1 MEGFLN
7 ICRILRHATLPFL
20 VVLPYFFSV
29 AIHAEVIRSES
40 FEVNKTKIQIEQRDY
55 RPVGWVTVM
64 TIVGEIGPDATFLVE
79 SLLDEW
85 KPLSQGTPSDAP
97 EILFL
102 LESRGGYARDGIALG
117 ELIRKYNSTSIAM
130 NNCHSSCAFA
140 YLGGQRRG
148 LEGNLSFHMPYV
160 KDGDGIRCAENT
172 KNVKNYFTNML
183 GDADGSR
190 LYERMKLYCSPT
202 EGWLISDKK
211 TATIY
216 GLHTFK
222 VD

>member
-1 MEGFLN
+1 MEGFLS
-7 ICRILRHATLPFL
+7 IRRILRCAIVPFL
-20 VVLPYFFSV
+20 VALPCLLSV
-29 AIHAEVIRSES
+29 AVYAEVIRSES
-40 FEVNKTKIQIEQRDY
+40 FAVNKTKIRIEQRDY
-55 RPVGWVTVM
+55 SPGGWVTVM
-64 TIVGEIGPDATFLVE
+64 QIEGEIGPDAIFLVE

-85 KPLSQGTPSDAP
+85 KPLSQGTPSGAP
-97 EILFL
+97 EILFFL
-102 LESRGGYARDGIALG
+102 QSRGGYARDGIALG

-130 NNCHSSCAFA
+130 RSCHSSCAFA
-140 YLGGQRRG
+140 YLGGRRRG

-160 KDGDGIRCAENT
+160 KDGDGIHCAKNT
-172 KNVKNYFTNML
+172 NNVKKYFTNML

-202 EGWLISDKK
+202 EGWSISDKK

-216 GLHTFK
+216 GLHK